1 LIRKSLAAAAVLLVA
16 LTACTRGSSS
26 QNNATPLQVY
36 TAGPSINQIRGYL
49 GGDELWWPATPTF
62 GVRPLDL
69 EFTPET
75 VRFSITQRYI
85 HLGTSESLI
94 AQYVVYTNTSG
105 ATTEMSNITSSLGSN
120 TVTGPKVGDQ
130 DLYTGQKLATAT
142 ALYDTVMFI
151 RQGAILVS
159 LDLKEAAGFADVNRL
174 GKIGTSLVS
183 RLKDVLANK
192 IQPSPPGQADDALL
206 PPPGT
211 DVTLLGAARV
221 PIEVSADMFGAAS
234 PEAFVGSF
242 RSLGV
247 TDFEFGD
254 YALDADLHME
264 VRTATFSFQT
274 GSDASSWVDQAIG
287 LSNLN
292 QNGQATTY
300 VDATGKYYGFF
311 LQGRY
316 VGFMTCGSTAET
328 EAAARACE
336 TPFVRV
342 LDAWQQNLSTQS

>member
-1 LIRKSLAAAAVLLVA
+1 VILVA

-26 QNNATPLQVY
+26 ANNATPLQVY
-36 TAGPSINQIRGYL
+36 TAGPTLNQVRSSL
-49 GGDELWWPATPTF
+49 GGDQLWWPATPTF

-69 EFTPET
+69 ELTPET
-75 VRFSITQRYI
+75 VRFTITQRYI
-85 HLGTSESLI
+85 HLGTPESLE
-94 AQYVVYTNTSG
+94 AQYIVYTNTSG
-105 ATTEMSNITSSLGSN
+105 ASSEMTSITNNLGSN

-130 DLYTGQKLATAT
+130 VVYTGQKLATTT
-142 ALYDTVMFI
+142 ALYDTAMII

-159 LDLKEAAGFADVNRL
+159 VDLKEVSGFADVKRL
-174 GKIGTSLVS
+174 GKIGTTLIS

-192 IQPSPPGQADDALL
+192 IRPTPPGHADDALL

-211 DVTLLGAARV
+211 DITLVGAARV

-247 TDFEFGD
+247 SDFEFGD

-264 VRTATFSFQT
+264 VRTATFAFQS

-287 LSNLN
+287 LSSLN

-311 LQGRY
+311 LQGRF
-316 VGFMTCGSTAET
+316 VGFMTCGSTAAT

-336 TPFVRV
+336 TPFIRV
-342 LDAWQQNLSTQS
+342 LDAWQANLAQQS